1 MTEDVKLKMKRY
13 VKGVPPSIID
23 GEIKVVNILD
33 LLLMYEESLYMKLK
47 TNHPIK

>member
-1 MTEDVKLKMKRY
+1 MTEDVKLRMKKY

-23 GEIKVVNILD
+23 GEIKVLNILD
-33 LLLMYEESLYMKLK
+33 LLLIYEDLYMKLK